1 MNLLAIDVKR
11 LLLLASALFVALI
24 AGCSTPAVGAPCLP
38 EQVPQTGFDDR
49 EAYIETSSVQCQ
61 TRVCMVYR
69 LRGDPRQGCVATG
82 PSAAPAATGTGGT
95 AAAAAAAAGTTQGK
109 VCASPQE
116 VLDRIYCT
124 CRCNAGGTGFAEC
137 KCPDGYTCVDVLDQ
151 GGPGVRG
158 GYCVKNGT
166 FTNTTS
172 H

>member
-1 MNLLAIDVKR
+1 VNLLAIDVKR
-11 LLLLASALFVALI
+11 LLLLASALFVALL
-24 AGCSTPAVGAPCLP
+24 AACSTPAVGAPCLP

-69 LRGDPRQGCVATG
+69 LRGDPRQGCV
-82 PSAAPAATGTGGT
+82 PSAAPAATGTGGSG
-95 AAAAAAAAGTTQGK
+95 AANAGGGK
-109 VCASPQE
+109 VCADPKE

-137 KCPDGYTCVDVLDQ
+137 QCPDGYTCVDVLDQ

-166 FTNTTS
+166 FTGTK
-172 H
+172 